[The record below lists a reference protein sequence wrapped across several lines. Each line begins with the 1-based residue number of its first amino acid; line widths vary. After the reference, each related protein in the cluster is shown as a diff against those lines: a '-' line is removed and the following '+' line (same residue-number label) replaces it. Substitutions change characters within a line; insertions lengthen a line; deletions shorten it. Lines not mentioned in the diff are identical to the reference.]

1 MDGLKKLDRALE
13 RCQNL
18 HGVLNDFLRHVQ
30 KLNIR
35 YNYNEKK
42 WTKIRNELK
51 DVITYDPSLTYPIS
65 YISPYNKTIQTRT
78 SKEVICS
85 NMGINMKIIKIKRSL
100 ESMINEIQRSIKRHS
115 NTDYPLIYISQGSD
129 NKIIVR
135 HLYKY

>member
-1 MDGLKKLDRALE
+1 MYELKKLDKALE

-42 WTKIRNELK
+42 WAKIRNELK
-51 DVITYDPSLTYPIS
+51 DVITWEPSHAMDCV
-65 YISPYNKTIQTRT
+65 SPRLNNSLQTRT
-78 SKEVICS
+78 SRELISS

-100 ESMINEIQRSIKRHS
+100 ESMIHEIQRSIKRHS
-115 NTDYPLIYISQGSD
+115 NTQYPLIYISQNSD

-135 HLYKY
+135 HVYNY

>member
-1 MDGLKKLDRALE
+1 MYELKQLDKALE

-18 HGVLNDFLRHVQ
+18 HEVLNDFLRHVQ

-42 WTKIRNELK
+42 WMKIRNELK
-51 DVITYDPSLTYPIS
+51 NVIAWDPSYSMNCIS
-65 YISPYNKTIQTRT
+65 LYNNDLQTRT
-78 SKEVICS
+78 SKELICS

-115 NTDYPLIYISQGSD
+115 NTDYPLIYISQNSD

-135 HLYKY
+135 HMYNY